1 MRCSDGSAER
11 SDAAAGARLAC
22 FGAALAGYTV
32 FRYEEEDRRPGREG
46 RPLMFALAYAVIGA
60 FVAAANHYFS
70 HVGST
75 RGVASA
81 VLAILIWPLVLIG
94 IDIRIR

>member
-1 MRCSDGSAER
+1 LG
-11 SDAAAGARLAC
+11 AG
-22 FGAALAGYTV
+22 FAGYTV

>member
-1 MRCSDGSAER
+1 VLAW
-11 SDAAAGARLAC
+11 AR
-22 FGAALAGYTV
+22 FVVVRAGYTV
-32 FRYEEEDRRPGREG
+32 FRYEDRRS
-46 RPLMFALAYAVIGA
+46 LMFALAYAVIGA

-75 RGVASA
+75 RGVVSA
-81 VLAILIWPLVLIG
+81 ILAILIWPLVLIG

>member
-1 MRCSDGSAER
+1 M
-11 SDAAAGARLAC
+11 
-22 FGAALAGYTV
+22 Y
-32 FRYEEEDRRPGREG
+32 
-46 RPLMFALAYAVIGA
+46 ALAYAIIGA

-81 VLAILIWPLVLIG
+81 ILAILIWPLVLIG
-94 IDIRIR
+94 IDIRVR

>member
-1 MRCSDGSAER
+1 V
-11 SDAAAGARLAC
+11 
-22 FGAALAGYTV
+22 ALAWPRFVTAHTGYTV
-32 FRYEEEDRRPGREG
+32 FRYEDR

-75 RGVASA
+75 RGVVSA
-81 VLAILIWPLVLIG
+81 ILAILIWPLVLIG
-94 IDIRIR
+94 VDIRIR